1 MDDYSRSSGLREE
14 WKLLLHSFLEDHSKQ
29 VDLINQVQQLSAD
42 QLKSIKK
49 DLSQRRKKLNQAIEK
64 IKIKIDQLS
73 GVIENLE
80 LVGSDSSGLLKE
92 IDFLSR
98 EGEKISEEIQMV
110 DDKIRKVHSL
120 QEISSEA

>member
-42 QLKSIKK
+42 QLKAIKK

-73 GVIENLE
+73 GVIENLD

-98 EGEKISEEIQMV
+98 EGEKISEEIQIV
-110 DDKIRKVHSL
+110 DEKIKKVHSL
-120 QEISSEA
+120 QEISSEV